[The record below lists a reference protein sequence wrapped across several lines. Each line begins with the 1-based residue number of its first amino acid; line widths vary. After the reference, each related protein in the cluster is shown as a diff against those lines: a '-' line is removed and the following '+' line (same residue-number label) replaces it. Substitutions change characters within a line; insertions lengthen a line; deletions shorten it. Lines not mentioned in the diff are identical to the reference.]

1 MAKQKAKTVDKSITE
16 EELDAIVLPEE
27 AEKQHLKELKEAEKA
42 EKAAKKAAKEEA
54 KEEIAE
60 KIEAKAEEN
69 DAEAGTPSRRAS
81 KSRSRNYVAIRR
93 LVERSKNYTLKQAVE
108 LIQKTSYTK
117 FVGTIVADLVTKDD
131 KVNVDVKF
139 PHSTGK
145 TVRVAIATDA
155 LLADIEAGKID
166 FDILVT
172 EPKMMPKLAKYA
184 RVLGPKGLM
193 PNPKNGTIA
202 PDPEK
207 RAKELSGGK
216 TTVKTE
222 KKMPLMHVTIGKTDL
237 KAVDLVDNTKALI
250 KAVGPKKIVKLVLSA
265 TMSPGIKVDLTP
277 YQTA

>member
-27 AEKQHLKELKEAEKA
+27 AEKMHLKELKEAEKA

-69 DAEAGTPSRRAS
+69 EEVGTTSRRAS

-93 LVERSKNYTLKQAVE
+93 LVERAKSYTLKQAVE

-117 FVGTIVADLVTKDD
+117 FVGTIVADMVTKDD

-155 LLADIEAGKID
+155 LLSDIEAGKIE
-166 FDILVT
+166 FDVLVT
-172 EPKMMPKLAKYA
+172 APAMMPKLAKYA

-193 PNPKNGTIA
+193 PNPKNGTIN

-207 RAKELSGGK
+207 RAKELSSGK

-237 KAVDLVDNTKALI
+237 KAGDLVDNTEALI
-250 KAVGPKKIVKLVLSA
+250 KALGPKKITKLVLSA
-265 TMSPGIKVDLTP
+265 TMSPGVKVDLAP
-277 YQTA
+277 YQTP